1 MVAEPANRDGGVG
14 GVWALTVN
22 DIIPNDTTTN
32 KTTAQYLENL
42 GIKKE
47 ENFKTKSLLLQK
59 SSRGVQY
66 F

>member
-14 GVWALTVN
+14 GDCALAVN
-22 DIIPNDTTTN
+22 DIIPNDITTN

-47 ENFKTKSLLLQK
+47 EYFKIRSLLFQ
-59 SSRGVQY
+59 
-66 F
+66 